1 MSVELSRPGQRG
13 SRSLFKGI
21 VSLGGESSTATQPVA
36 APPVAG
42 TKASYDY
49 DIPELPGSCA

>member
-1 MSVELSRPGQRG
+1 
-13 SRSLFKGI
+13 LFKGI
-21 VSLGGESSTATQPVA
+21 VSLGGESSTATQSVA

-49 DIPELPGSCA
+49 DIPELPGSCTWL